1 MESAV
6 EENRMS
12 SALDQPDHIRDLD
25 LSIQT
30 SPAMPR
36 KIFASSSGGAK
47 RGLGEKLRRF
57 VLQDRHHSSLLHSH
71 MKSVNIPMVFQYG
84 R

>member
-36 KIFASSSGGAK
+36 KIFASSSGGTK
-47 RGLGEKLRRF
+47 CGLGEKLRR
-57 VLQDRHHSSLLHSH
+57 
-71 MKSVNIPMVFQYG
+71 
-84 R
+84 